1 MSFHGRRRGFTLIEL
16 LVVIAIIA
24 VLISL
29 LLPAVQSAREAAR
42 RAQCLNNL
50 KQIGLALHNYH
61 SPNDTFPLGSACTG
75 SFSSTGVCNAW
86 DGFSAQALLLGY
98 IEGGSIYNALN
109 FSQGSSAYANST
121 GIFTK
126 INSFLCPSDPNAG
139 GSFSGSW
146 ALMSGDAES
155 NFNSYSAST
164 GTTYVPQDNGQ
175 GGTTSTG
182 MFSYTQCYGIRS
194 CTDGT
199 SNTVAFSEALV
210 GASPFLPVRGNG
222 VGGSGGT
229 PEWGNL
235 GTPPVTDV
243 YANVAQ
249 VMADLQGC
257 NSAWQSAQIILNTRG
272 YLWGLGSTGF
282 TMFNTIVPPNSKTYP
297 WNTCNFIG
305 WGSGGV
311 PSWPNAANGQ
321 NFANA
326 SSNHPGGVNVMFADG
341 SVKFIK
347 DSIAMNIWWALGTRN
362 GGEVISA
369 DSY

>member
-1 MSFHGRRRGFTLIEL
+1 MHRDFHR
-16 LVVIAIIA
+16 
-24 VLISL
+24 
-29 LLPAVQSAREAAR
+29 
-42 RAQCLNNL
+42 QCLHRVGRL
-50 KQIGLALHNYH
+50 QR
-61 SPNDTFPLGSACTG
+61 
-75 SFSSTGVCNAW
+75 
-86 DGFSAQALLLGY
+86 QALFLGY
-98 IEGGSIYNALN
+98 MEGGSIYNALN
-109 FSQGSSAYANST
+109 FFQGSSQLANST
-121 GIFTK
+121 GIMTK

-139 GSFSGSW
+139 GSFSGAWS
-146 ALMSGDAES
+146 LNTGDVES
-155 NFNSYSAST
+155 NFNSYCAST

-210 GASPFLPVRGNG
+210 GAPPFLAVRGNG
-222 VGGSGGT
+222 VGGSGGN

-243 YANVAQ
+243 YGNQAQ
-249 VMADLQGC
+249 VMADLLGC
-257 NSAWQSAQIILNTRG
+257 NAAWQSAQIILNTRG
-272 YLWGLGSTGF
+272 YIWGLGSTGF

-297 WNTCNFIG
+297 WNSCNFIG
-305 WGSGGV
+305 WGSNGV

-326 SSNHPGGVNVMFADG
+326 TSNHPGGVNVLFADG

-362 GGEVISA
+362 GGEVVSS